1 MGVSISFYNIPPTPT
16 SRGVTI
22 KILPASQAPAR
33 LLRSQSLM
41 KASFTDCSV
50 LRTKRPFLL
59 SQTTTIAIV
68 GWWHWLHQGSLAT
81 VITEPRGVV
90 QVVKTYFPYRFR
102 ADAGE
107 LVRTAGVLV
116 RYQLGR
122 VVPGHVGSRPS
133 ATHLGKGTEHQHR
146 RRKWHTHTQRAVSG
160 WGKRCK
166 SKFNYSNL
174 FNLLALRHAIIYGGG
189 TENEENGTIG
199 KDFGAFSV
207 RLGGQLAYLALE

>member
-1 MGVSISFYNIPPTPT
+1 
-16 SRGVTI
+16 
-22 KILPASQAPAR
+22 
-33 LLRSQSLM
+33 M
-41 KASFTDCSV
+41 KAPFTDCSV

-146 RRKWHTHTQRAVSG
+146 RRKWHTNTQREQCRDGEKGVKVNLIIQIYSIYLPFGTQSFMGVERKMRKMGPSVKTLGHFRFG
-160 WGKRCK
+160 WAGNWLTLHW
-166 SKFNYSNL
+166 SKTLVPCTVWCSTPDKLIFVGL
-174 FNLLALRHAIIYGGG
+174 TAKK
-189 TENEENGTIG
+189 TTTTT
-199 KDFGAFSV
+199 
-207 RLGGQLAYLALE
+207 